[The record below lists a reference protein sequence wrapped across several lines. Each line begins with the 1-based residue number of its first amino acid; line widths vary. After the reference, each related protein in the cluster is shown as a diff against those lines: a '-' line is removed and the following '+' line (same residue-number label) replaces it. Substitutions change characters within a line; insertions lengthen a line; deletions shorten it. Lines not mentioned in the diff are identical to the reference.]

1 MKVELPEH
9 LELCAALAAGSLDSG
24 DRAKYAE
31 HLADGCDECDQ
42 LLPAYERATLL
53 IAAALPISAPA
64 SSLRERVLAVVNG
77 ATAPAGSASASAVA
91 LSAVPG
97 GKSAPRASAPPSP
110 AAMPQVAK
118 APQAPRTGFRLP
130 TFAPP
135 PRTWAIVSGACL
147 CVALVLAAIAWHF
160 ASQARRMHDEVGG
173 GTEVI
178 ARLNEQLQDAK
189 TWGELFTLPDAR
201 TATLEST
208 SRAEATMR
216 ARAVY
221 DPRSQ
226 RALMVFSGMRASQG
240 KVFQLWSIEGPHL
253 SSLGIVKVDGQGR
266 AVVRVEQAG
275 DPNRL
280 TDFGVSLEREGGS
293 SSSTGP
299 EGPLVLVGK
308 VEG

>member
-53 IAAALPISAPA
+53 IAAALPLSAPA
-64 SSLRERVLAVVNG
+64 SSLRERVLAAANG
-77 ATAPAGSASASAVA
+77 AMAPAVTASSAAPSGTAAGKAGPRVPPPPIA
-91 LSAVPG
+91 L
-97 GKSAPRASAPPSP
+97 
-110 AAMPQVAK
+110 PQTAK
-118 APQAPRTGFRLP
+118 PQAPRTLLRLLTLP
-130 TFAPP
+130 TSLRA
-135 PRTWAIVSGACL
+135 WMAISGACL
-147 CVALVLAAIAWHF
+147 LVALVFAVIAWNF
-160 ASQARRMHDEVGG
+160 ASQAKRMHDEVGG

-178 ARLNEQLQDAK
+178 TRLNEQLQDAK
-189 TWGELFTLPDAR
+189 LWGELFTLPDAR
-201 TATLEST
+201 MATLEST

-226 RALMVFSGMRASQG
+226 RALMVFSGLRAPRG
-240 KVFQLWSIEGPHL
+240 KAFQLWSIEGPHL
-253 SSLGIVKVDGQGR
+253 SSLGIIKADGQGR

-280 TDFGVSLEREGGS
+280 TDFGVSLEDEGGS

-299 EGPLVLVGK
+299 VGPLVLVGK
-308 VEG
+308 IEG